1 MFEDEYIKDDTPS
14 ALIIMVLSN
23 NVKSRDLH
31 MSNFAWCS
39 QILAL
44 DISWDPCTNLR

>member
-14 ALIIMVLSN
+14 ALIIMVLSI

-31 MSNFAWCS
+31 MANFAWCS
-39 QILAL
+39 QNWLSIFHGIPAL
-44 DISWDPCTNLR
+44 I